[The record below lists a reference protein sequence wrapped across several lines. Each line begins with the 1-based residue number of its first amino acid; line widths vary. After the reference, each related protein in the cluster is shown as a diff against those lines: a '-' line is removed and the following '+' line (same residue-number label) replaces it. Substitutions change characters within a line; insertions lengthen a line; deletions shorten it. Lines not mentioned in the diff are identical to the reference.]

1 MLRYPRRGQNQPEK
15 ALFSTEKGP
24 DLEWKDDMSERR
36 KPLITLLLREH
47 EDENRVKIEVFDAA
61 QWANHRQ
68 FSLLTHH
75 IEAGH
80 AFFPVTGP
88 VPTTPRLRRVV
99 GPLYRMRING
109 IWYPEAEGKV
119 FVTRKEINRYLTT
132 LLEDALYVPIDV
144 D

>member
-1 MLRYPRRGQNQPEK
+1 
-15 ALFSTEKGP
+15 
-24 DLEWKDDMSERR
+24 MSERR
-36 KPLITLLLREH
+36 KPLVTLLMREH

-61 QWANHRQ
+61 EWPNQRQ

-75 IEAGH
+75 IAAGH
-80 AFFPVTGP
+80 ALFPVTGP
-88 VPTTPRLRRVV
+88 VPTTPRLRRAL
-99 GPLYRMRING
+99 GPLYRLRING
-109 IWYPEAEGKV
+109 VWYPEAEGKV